1 LADSV
6 SLRDLADQ
14 LAAKL
19 EISKATA
26 YDALGETFGTIV
38 QTIAKGGK
46 VSIFQFGTFTQK
58 SRAARMGRNP
68 QTGAAIKIAA
78 SKTIGFK
85 PAKAAKNA
93 KPKAVKAA
101 KPAAKAAKKK

>member
-1 LADSV
+1 MADSV
-6 SLRDLADQ
+6 SLRDLADL

-19 EISKATA
+19 EISKASA

-38 QTIAKGGK
+38 QTVARGGK

-93 KPKAVKAA
+93 KPSKAA
-101 KPAAKAAKKK
+101 KVVKPAKKK